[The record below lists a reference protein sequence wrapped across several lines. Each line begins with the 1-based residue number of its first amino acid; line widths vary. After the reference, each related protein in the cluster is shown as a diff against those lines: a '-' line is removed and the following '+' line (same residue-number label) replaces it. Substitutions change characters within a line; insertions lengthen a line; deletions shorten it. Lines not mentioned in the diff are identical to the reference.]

1 MNKRIVVALF
11 DMSQSLAS
19 IIRSEVCFALVNSGE
34 FDVDVFEKALVGEA
48 KEKCEYIRH
57 IKERG
62 ANLNDKNE

>member
-19 IIRSEVCFALVNSGE
+19 VIRSEVSFALVNNGE
-34 FDVDVFEKALVGEA
+34 FDVDTFEKTLIGEV

-62 ANLNDKNE
+62 ANLNG